1 MRFTRPRNNGKLWL
15 LLTLLILT
23 LVATAC
29 GGGGGGNN
37 AGGGA
42 NNNANQQQGGGGQQ
56 TQTIEMDSGE
66 FYFEPSE
73 VTVRRGQPVEIIL
86 ANSGSIAH
94 NISIDEFNVDQDYNP
109 NQTIRVNF
117 TPDRAGEFRIYCDIP
132 GHTASGMV
140 GTLIVE

>member
-1 MRFTRPRNNGKLWL
+1 MRLTRPGNNNKLWL
-15 LLTLLILT
+15 LLTVLILA

-29 GGGGGGNN
+29 GGGGGGGG
-37 AGGGA
+37 GGGA
-42 NNNANQQQGGGGQQ
+42 NDGGNQPQQQGGGQQ

-73 VTVRRGQPVEIIL
+73 VTVQRGQPVEIIL

-94 NISIDEFNVDQDYNP
+94 NISIDEFGVDQDYNP
-109 NQTIRVNF
+109 DQTIRVNF
-117 TPDRAGEFRIYCDIP
+117 TPDKAGEYQIYCDIP

-140 GTLIVE
+140 GTLIVQ